1 MILKNVFDEHGPYG
15 HRWNTVLFLELL
27 ICVLNTKLL
36 LVVSFLVSRF
46 PQSRR
51 CEVQARNFNVS
62 GDSPD
67 RILLFNRSVG
77 VDFVSKGP

>member
-1 MILKNVFDEHGPYG
+1 MSTAPYV

-27 ICVLNTKLL
+27 ISVLNTKLL
-36 LVVSFLVSRF
+36 LVVTFPISRF
-46 PQSRR
+46 PQSRK

-67 RILLFNRSVG
+67 RILLFNRSVS
-77 VDFVSKGP
+77 VNLVSKGP